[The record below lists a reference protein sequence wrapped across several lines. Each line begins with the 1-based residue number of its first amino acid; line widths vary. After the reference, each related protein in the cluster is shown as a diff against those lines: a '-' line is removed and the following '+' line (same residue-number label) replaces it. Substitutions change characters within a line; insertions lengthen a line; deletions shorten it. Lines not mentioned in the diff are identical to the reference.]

1 VGWCTDRGQRTQS
14 PGVPPTAMRLRLTT
28 MRDAITDMLSVSRVD
43 GAASRRASL
52 EWIFILDLALERVS
66 GPA

>member
-1 VGWCTDRGQRTQS
+1 
-14 PGVPPTAMRLRLTT
+14 